1 MNVRTMTVLVTMFSM
16 AAVALPLAQAPVTKS
31 NMIKIS
37 ATIQAIDSTTRTLT
51 LRDDKG
57 NEDTFSVGDG
67 VQRFNELKVGQKV
80 DITYYESIVFQVVKP
95 GEKGS
100 GTSIEAALDRAKSAL
115 PAGTLAVQE
124 KATVTVKA
132 VDPAVPSITVT
143 TPDGRTVTRKVEN
156 KKNIE
161 GVKAGDKIDITY
173 TRAVV
178 TSVQNAK

>member
-16 AAVALPLAQAPVTKS
+16 AAVPLPLAQAPVTKS

-80 DITYYESIVFQVVKP
+80 DITYYESIVFQLVKP

-115 PAGTLAVQE
+115 PAGTLAGQE

-132 VDPAVPSITVT
+132 VAPAGPSI
-143 TPDGRTVTRKVEN
+143 PRP
-156 KKNIE
+156 
-161 GVKAGDKIDITY
+161 
-173 TRAVV
+173 
-178 TSVQNAK
+178 